1 MSTRDYRRVAEVFV
15 KASSVT
21 GYVVGPD
28 DFETLAMNA
37 ANGDA
42 EAVMMLRHVAVAV
55 EQIEPSHPCLS
66 CHRPVAETA
75 YWVVGV
81 VTDDGRRRASMSN
94 AICPTCA
101 HTHQQAMQRLMTS
114 LREFWPDIERIKVT
128 HPTGGTA

>member
-55 EQIEPSHPCLS
+55 EQIEPRWGNGPATKLGVWRG
-66 CHRPVAETA
+66 RPSE
-75 YWVVGV
+75 
-81 VTDDGRRRASMSN
+81 
-94 AICPTCA
+94 
-101 HTHQQAMQRLMTS
+101 
-114 LREFWPDIERIKVT
+114 
-128 HPTGGTA
+128 